1 MFESSLWFPR
11 PPWVFLVKSSRSQ
24 AEKKLQASEEA
35 MKALA
40 EFDTLGSSE
49 LQLDERGKWMEI
61 FLDNSF
67 FKRQELDVC
76 FFLVKHFW
84 TNVDG
89 RLLFLLL

>member
-1 MFESSLWFPR
+1 MVKFPIFDVWILLWFPR

-49 LQLDERGKWMEI
+49 LR
-61 FLDNSF
+61 
-67 FKRQELDVC
+67 
-76 FFLVKHFW
+76 
-84 TNVDG
+84 
-89 RLLFLLL
+89 

>member
-49 LQLDERGKWMEI
+49 LR
-61 FLDNSF
+61 
-67 FKRQELDVC
+67 
-76 FFLVKHFW
+76 
-84 TNVDG
+84 
-89 RLLFLLL
+89 